1 LAVSSGANVKVVQ
14 RQLGHK
20 SASMTLDVYSDLFD
34 TDMDAVAQAFDLE
47 CAQSVPKAALER
59 VR

>member
-1 LAVSSGANVKVVQ
+1 
-14 RQLGHK
+14 
-20 SASMTLDVYSDLFD
+20 MTLDVCSDLFD

-47 CAQSVPKAALER
+47 CAQIVPKVDLKR